1 MHEDKAYNKASKEKK
16 IGIVGES
23 HIWDGP
29 LNQEG
34 RIHGVGSS
42 SGITG
47 MQVSKFP
54 ESPVSMQVKFPIT
67 EIAKGKLGKGLN

>member
-1 MHEDKAYNKASKEKK
+1 MHEDKAYNKASKNNK
-16 IGIVGES
+16 ISIIGES

-29 LNQEG
+29 LNQSG
-34 RIHGVGSS
+34 RAHGVGSS

-54 ESPVSMQVKFPIT
+54 TPYQRGPIT
-67 EIAKGKLGKGLN
+67 QRAKVYKD

>member
-16 IGIVGES
+16 VGIVGES

-54 ESPVSMQVKFPIT
+54 ESANSMQVKFPIT
-67 EIAKGKLGKGLN
+67 QIAKGKLG

>member
-1 MHEDKAYNKASKEKK
+1 MHEDKAYNKESKEKK
-16 IGIVGES
+16 DGIVGEY

-29 LNQEG
+29 LNQQG
-34 RIHGVGSS
+34 RMHQVGSS

-54 ESPVSMQVKFPIT
+54 CEPVAYQVKYPIT
-67 EIAKGKLGKGLN
+67 SIVKGRKG

>member
-1 MHEDKAYNKASKEKK
+1 MHDDKAYNKASRNKK

-29 LNQEG
+29 LNQVG

-42 SGITG
+42 SGIKGT
-47 MQVSKFP
+47 QVLKYPNSKLD
-54 ESPVSMQVKFPIT
+54 MQVKYPIT
-67 EIAKGKLGKGLN
+67 SIAQGTKI

>member
-29 LNQEG
+29 LNQVG

-42 SGITG
+42 SGIKG
-47 MQVSKFP
+47 MQVSKYQN
-54 ESPVSMQVKFPIT
+54 SQVDMQVKYPIT
-67 EIAKGKLGKGLN
+67 SIVQGIKI